1 MEKNNKIKLNLFFC
15 INGLQKGGAEKQ
27 LSYITNYLSDEYRVH
42 IFTLDNIK
50 TSYKFKKNITLHKK
64 IGIFYFITQTLKLK
78 PKVIFFVLPKSY
90 FFFGTLA
97 IIFPNIKKV
106 LMRRSLNYYHKNIFY
121 KYYEIFLHRFT
132 DIFITNSEA
141 AKKNMIKTEF
151 INKKRVFLI
160 NNYIEKFSNYSQK
173 EKKKKIFK
181 ILCISNFYEY
191 KGHRLLIKTLS
202 LISHLKWE
210 LFLLGENRDVD
221 KKSLIKFAKKYKIDD
236 RIHFIKKINQKL
248 IFPKISLGVLFSNT
262 ESFPNAIME
271 YLMLKLPVFAYNTGD
286 VPKLVNDS
294 NGKIFKK
301 RDPLKIAKDLSKLIL
316 DDKLHEKSKKSFL
329 KVDKYT
335 IKSKTLFLYS
345 YIIKRIL
352 CVE

>member
-1 MEKNNKIKLNLFFC
+1 M
-15 INGLQKGGAEKQ
+15 
-27 LSYITNYLSDEYRVH
+27 SDEYRVH

-173 EKKKKIFK
+173 EKKQKIFK

-221 KKSLIKFAKKYKIDD
+221 KKSLIKLAKKYKIDD
-236 RIHFIKKINQKL
+236 RIYFIKKLIKNLFFQKFLLVFCSL
-248 IFPKISLGVLFSNT
+248 IL
-262 ESFPNAIME
+262 ESFRMQ
-271 YLMLKLPVFAYNTGD
+271 
-286 VPKLVNDS
+286 
-294 NGKIFKK
+294 
-301 RDPLKIAKDLSKLIL
+301 
-316 DDKLHEKSKKSFL
+316 
-329 KVDKYT
+329 
-335 IKSKTLFLYS
+335 
-345 YIIKRIL
+345 
-352 CVE
+352 